1 MKGNFVANNFFCQ
14 NISMSTEKGM
24 KRFSQSSWWWK
35 FPIKWWNLYCILIVF
50 VISMNL
56 LWFKLIG
63 NFPFFSFKIL
73 IAFNLFLSKGVSELR
88 DLYELLMRNQGPAPE
103 AYLRFGHQMERKGGR
118 SPALR
123 LRFGR
128 RSDPTWANRPSMTEI
143 ADAA

>member
-1 MKGNFVANNFFCQ
+1 MVKSN
-14 NISMSTEKGM
+14 
-24 KRFSQSSWWWK
+24 
-35 FPIKWWNLYCILIVF
+35 LIVSLF
-50 VISMNL
+50 ILFSVL
-56 LWFKLIG
+56 L
-63 NFPFFSFKIL
+63 IL
-73 IAFNLFLSKGVSELR
+73 SPIASSHVNSNDDSVSELR